1 MNNRGLQLIFMLLSG
16 LVMLFVAAPV
26 LSLLL
31 KPYLSDYIRTAGDQQ
46 AMAAIGNSLGSAFI
60 ATLLFAVP
68 SVPLAWL
75 LARKHFPLK
84 SVLQGLIDLPVVIP
98 HTAAGIALLTV
109 VSPST
114 GFGAILQQSGLSV
127 IGTHTGIALAMAF
140 VSVPFLINAARQGFE
155 MVPESYEKTSRSLGV
170 SPARTFF
177 KISLP
182 LARQSI
188 ISGMIMMFARGMSEF
203 GAVVII
209 AYYPMT
215 APTLI
220 FERFGAFGLK
230 EARPVAALFVL
241 IALLVFII
249 LRWMAGRRKHA

>member
-1 MNNRGLQLIFMLLSG
+1 MNHRGLQSIFMLLSG
-16 LVMLFVAAPV
+16 LVLLFVAAPV

-31 KPYLSDYIRTAGDQQ
+31 KPYFSDYIHAAGDSE
-46 AMAAIGNSLGSAFI
+46 AMTAIGNSLGAAFA
-60 ATLLFAVP
+60 ATLVFAVP

-75 LARKHFPLK
+75 LARKRFPLK

-109 VSPST
+109 ISPST
-114 GFGAILQQSGLSV
+114 RFGNLLEQAGLNF

-170 SPARTFF
+170 STARTFF
-177 KISLP
+177 RVSLP
-182 LARQSI
+182 LAKRSI
-188 ISGMIMMFARGMSEF
+188 INGMIMMFARGMSEF

-215 APTLI
+215 APTMI
-220 FERFGAFGLK
+220 FERFGAYGLK
-230 EARPVAALFVL
+230 EARPIAALFVL
-241 IALLVFII
+241 IALVVFVI
-249 LRWMAGRRKHA
+249 LRWIAGRRKYA